1 MHLSVVHRVST
12 VSILNYTHS
21 GSDLRRPTF
30 QAMPAPDNAFDHS
43 LSAFFHLGGS
53 CRVDPQACLQG
64 RLVGLSRNC
73 LPPSLPFLPHS
84 LHSLI
89 RSLTQPLSHS
99 PSHPLLLAVFLSP
112 LALQMQTYIYLY
124 SICICITMPLAR
136 SLARALSLP
145 LSPSLSLSLSLFPSL
160 PRHSLHGWTYISR
173 RMRLHRSIPICIDMF
188 ICDAK
193 YMHPGTILQWMSIN
207 GVRECGVSVASTDC
221 WTFATTT

>member
-145 LSPSLSLSLSLFPSL
+145 LSPSLSLSLSSPPFRDIVYMDGRISLDACGSIDLYLSVSTCSYVMQNTCTRVPSCSGC
-160 PRHSLHGWTYISR
+160 R
-173 RMRLHRSIPICIDMF
+173 
-188 ICDAK
+188 
-193 YMHPGTILQWMSIN
+193 
-207 GVRECGVSVASTDC
+207 
-221 WTFATTT
+221 